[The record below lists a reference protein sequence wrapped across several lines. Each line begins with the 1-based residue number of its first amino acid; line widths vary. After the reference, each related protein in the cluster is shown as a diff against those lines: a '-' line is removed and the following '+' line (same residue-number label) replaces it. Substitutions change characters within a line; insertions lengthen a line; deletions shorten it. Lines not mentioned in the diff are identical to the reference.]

1 MTEILALQKQLKE
14 LALKKYGTKITV
26 AVDTPGG
33 LMVPNIKDVGGK
45 NVLEIQQE
53 LMRVA
58 TAAQQGKLALNDIQ
72 GGTITLSNIGV
83 IGTKEIFNLARH
95 VFDVVVQI
103 VVKIRS

>member
-1 MTEILALQKQLKE
+1 MASNLQ
-14 LALKKYGTKITV
+14 
-26 AVDTPGG
+26 
-33 LMVPNIKDVGGK
+33 
-45 NVLEIQQE
+45 
-53 LMRVA
+53 A
-58 TAAQQGKLALNDIQ
+58 TASNQ